1 VAEDVGRHNAL
12 DKLIGGYR
20 SGGELPMTGLGLIFS
35 GRASFELIQKA
46 AMAGCPFVAAIGPP
60 SSLAVEL
67 AAEQRMTLVGF
78 LREHRFNIYT
88 LPHRVRVQD

>member
-1 VAEDVGRHNAL
+1 M
-12 DKLIGGYR
+12 GGYLSR
-20 SGGELPMTGLGLIFS
+20 GTLPLTGLGLIFS
-35 GRASFELIQKA
+35 GRASSELVQKA

-88 LPHRVRVQD
+88 MPHRVIVGT